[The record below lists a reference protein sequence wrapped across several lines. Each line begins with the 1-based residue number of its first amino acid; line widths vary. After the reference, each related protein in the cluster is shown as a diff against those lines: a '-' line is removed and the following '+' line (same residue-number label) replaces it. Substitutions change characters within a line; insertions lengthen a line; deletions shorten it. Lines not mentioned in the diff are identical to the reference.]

1 MTIRDTD
8 VRRERFD
15 VRYWHLADI
24 ATGSEHVRFR
34 GGSGRR

>member
-15 VRYWHLADI
+15 VRYWHQADVLAD
-24 ATGSEHVRFR
+24 AEHVR
-34 GGSGRR
+34 S